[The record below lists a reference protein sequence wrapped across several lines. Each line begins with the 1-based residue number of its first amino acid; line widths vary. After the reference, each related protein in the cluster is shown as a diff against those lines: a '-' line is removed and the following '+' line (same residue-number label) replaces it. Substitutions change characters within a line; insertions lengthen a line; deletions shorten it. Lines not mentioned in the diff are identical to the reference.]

1 MPDSVF
7 TAEQRDALQEIA
19 NLAMGRAAARLA
31 SLLGRFIELS
41 VPRVRVVHASDA
53 GKALREMTGIHD
65 NVTAVR
71 QGFRSD
77 IKGEAL
83 VLCRTANVNRLAA
96 LVDHSFGDAAAGE
109 CTRGDDDEVDEAGD
123 EAAAAR
129 GETSSQDEL
138 VFDVANV
145 LMGACVSSIL
155 DELGRTP
162 VFFPP
167 GLLGANVSFDDV
179 FQPTVLAWSVALL
192 LEVNLGLEDDA
203 FRAHFVMLMAEDSI
217 RLMGDALDALLSAL

>member
-1 MPDSVF
+1 MPESVF

-31 SLLGRFIELS
+31 LLLGRFIELS
-41 VPRVRVVHASDA
+41 VPRVRVVKAADA
-53 GKALREMTGIHD
+53 GDALREMTGIHD

-77 IKGEAL
+77 IKGEAI
-83 VLCRTANVNRLAA
+83 VLCRSAGVARLMSI
-96 LVDHSFGDAAAGE
+96 VDRTFGEGVYGGMA
-109 CTRGDDDEVDEAGD
+109 TP
-123 EAAAAR
+123 
-129 GETSSQDEL
+129 DEL

-145 LMGACVSSIL
+145 LMGACVASIL
-155 DELGRTP
+155 DELGRKP

-179 FQPTVLAWSVALL
+179 FQPNVLGWSVALL
-192 LEVNLGLEDDA
+192 LEVNFGLEDHA

>member
-31 SLLGRFIELS
+31 LLLGRFIELS
-41 VPRVRVVHASDA
+41 VPRVRVVKATDA
-53 GKALREMTGIHD
+53 GDALREMTGIYD

-77 IKGEAL
+77 IKGEAI
-83 VLCRTANVNRLAA
+83 VLCRTAGIARLMSV
-96 LVDHSFGDAAAGE
+96 VDRTFGEGVYGGMA
-109 CTRGDDDEVDEAGD
+109 TPDEV
-123 EAAAAR
+123 
-129 GETSSQDEL
+129 

-145 LMGACVSSIL
+145 LMGACVASIL
-155 DELGRTP
+155 DELGRKP

-179 FQPTVLAWSVALL
+179 FQPTELAWSVALL
-192 LEVNLGLEDDA
+192 LEVNFGLEDHA

>member
-1 MPDSVF
+1 MPESVF

-31 SLLGRFIELS
+31 LLLGRFIELS
-41 VPRVRVVHASDA
+41 VPRVRVVKAADA
-53 GKALREMTGIHD
+53 GDALREMTGIHD

-77 IKGEAL
+77 IKGEAI
-83 VLCRTANVNRLAA
+83 VLCRSAGVARLMTI
-96 LVDHSFGDAAAGE
+96 VDRTFGDGVYGGMA
-109 CTRGDDDEVDEAGD
+109 TP
-123 EAAAAR
+123 
-129 GETSSQDEL
+129 DEL
-138 VFDVANV
+138 MFDVANV
-145 LMGACVSSIL
+145 LMGACVASIL
-155 DELGRTP
+155 DELGRKP

-167 GLLGANVSFDDV
+167 GLLGSNVSFDDV
-179 FQPTVLAWSVALL
+179 FQPPELAWSVALL
-192 LEVNLGLEDDA
+192 LEVNFGLEDHA

>member
-41 VPRVRVVHASDA
+41 VPRVRVVQAADA
-53 GKALREMTGIHD
+53 GNALRDMTGIHE

-83 VLCRTANVNRLAA
+83 VLCRTSSVTRLAS
-96 LVDHSFGDAAAGE
+96 LVDHTFGDGAPG
-109 CTRGDDDEVDEAGD
+109 
-123 EAAAAR
+123 AR
-129 GETSSQDEL
+129 ARDTSSQDEL

-145 LMGACVSSIL
+145 LMGACVASIL

-179 FQPTVLAWSVALL
+179 FQPTVLAWSVVLL
-192 LEVNLGLEDDA
+192 LEVNFGLEDDG

>member
-1 MPDSVF
+1 MPESVF

-31 SLLGRFIELS
+31 LLLGRFIELS
-41 VPRVRVVHASDA
+41 VPRVRVVKAADA
-53 GKALREMTGIHD
+53 GDALREMTGIHD

-77 IKGEAL
+77 IKGEAI
-83 VLCRTANVNRLAA
+83 VLCRSASVARLMTI
-96 LVDHSFGDAAAGE
+96 VDRTFGDGVYGGMA
-109 CTRGDDDEVDEAGD
+109 TP
-123 EAAAAR
+123 
-129 GETSSQDEL
+129 DEL
-138 VFDVANV
+138 MFDVANV
-145 LMGACVSSIL
+145 LMGACVASIL
-155 DELGRTP
+155 DELGRKP

-167 GLLGANVSFDDV
+167 GLLGSNVSFDDV
-179 FQPTVLAWSVALL
+179 FQPPELAWSVALL
-192 LEVNLGLEDDA
+192 LEVNFGLEDHA

>member
-41 VPRVRVVHASDA
+41 VPRVRVVQASDA

-96 LVDHSFGDAAAGE
+96 LVDHSFGDAASDQR
-109 CTRGDDDEVDEAGD
+109 TRDDDEVDEAGD
-123 EAAAAR
+123 ETAVAL
-129 GETSSQDEL
+129 GESSSQDEL

>member
-41 VPRVRVVHASDA
+41 VPRVRVVQASDA

-96 LVDHSFGDAAAGE
+96 LVDHSFGDAAASE
-109 CTRGDDDEVDEAGD
+109 CARDDDDAVDEAGD
-123 EAAAAR
+123 ETAAR

>member
-31 SLLGRFIELS
+31 LLLEHFIELS
-41 VPRVRVVHASDA
+41 VPRVRVVKATDA
-53 GKALREMTGIHD
+53 GDALREMTGIHD

-77 IKGEAL
+77 IKGEAI
-83 VLCRTANVNRLAA
+83 VLCRTASIARLMSV
-96 LVDHSFGDAAAGE
+96 VDRTFGDGVYGGMA
-109 CTRGDDDEVDEAGD
+109 TPDEV
-123 EAAAAR
+123 
-129 GETSSQDEL
+129 

-145 LMGACVSSIL
+145 LMGACVASIL
-155 DELGRTP
+155 DELGRKP

-179 FQPTVLAWSVALL
+179 FQPTELAWSVALL
-192 LEVNLGLEDDA
+192 LEVNFGLEDHA

>member
-41 VPRVRVVHASDA
+41 VPRVRVVQASDA

-123 EAAAAR
+123 ETAAAR

>member
-1 MPDSVF
+1 MPD
-7 TAEQRDALQEIA
+7 TLLTEEQRDALQEIA

-31 SLLGRFIELS
+31 LLLGTFIELS
-41 VPRVRVVHASDA
+41 VPRVRVVKAGDA
-53 GKALREMTGIHD
+53 GRTLRDMTGIHE

-83 VLCRTANVNRLAA
+83 VLCRSAGVGQLVS
-96 LVDHSFGDAAAGE
+96 LVDSAYTDSE
-109 CTRGDDDEVDEAGD
+109 C
-123 EAAAAR
+123 
-129 GETSSQDEL
+129 ETISQAEL

-162 VFFPP
+162 VFSPP
-167 GLLGANVSFDDV
+167 GLLGADIALDDV
-179 FQPTVLAWSVALL
+179 FQPAVLAWNLALL
-192 LEVNLGLEDDA
+192 LEVNFGIEDDS

-217 RLMGDALDALLSAL
+217 RQISDALDSLLSSL

>member
-41 VPRVRVVHASDA
+41 VPRVRVVQASDA

-96 LVDHSFGDAAAGE
+96 LVDHSFGDPASDQR
-109 CTRGDDDEVDEAGD
+109 TRDDDEVDEAGD
-123 EAAAAR
+123 ETAVAL
-129 GETSSQDEL
+129 GESSSQDEL

>member
-1 MPDSVF
+1 MPDTLL

-31 SLLGRFIELS
+31 LLLGTFIELS
-41 VPRVRVVHASDA
+41 VPRVRVVKAAEA
-53 GKALREMTGIHD
+53 GRTLRDMTGIHE
-65 NVTAVR
+65 NITAVR

-83 VLCRTANVNRLAA
+83 VLCRSAGIGQLVS
-96 LVDHSFGDAAAGE
+96 LVDGAY
-109 CTRGDDDEVDEAGD
+109 DDSEV
-123 EAAAAR
+123 
-129 GETSSQDEL
+129 ETITQAEL

-162 VFFPP
+162 VFSPP
-167 GLLGANVSFDDV
+167 GLLGADIALDDV
-179 FQPTVLAWSVALL
+179 FQPAVLAWSVALL
-192 LEVNLGLEDDA
+192 LEVNFGLEDDG

-217 RLMGDALDALLSAL
+217 RQMSDALDSLLSSL

>member
-1 MPDSVF
+1 MPESVF

-31 SLLGRFIELS
+31 LLLGRFIELS
-41 VPRVRVVHASDA
+41 VPRVRVVKATDA
-53 GKALREMTGIHD
+53 GDALREMTGIYD

-77 IKGEAL
+77 IKGEAI
-83 VLCRTANVNRLAA
+83 VLCRTASIARLMSV
-96 LVDHSFGDAAAGE
+96 VDRTFGEGVYGGMA
-109 CTRGDDDEVDEAGD
+109 TPDEV
-123 EAAAAR
+123 
-129 GETSSQDEL
+129 

-145 LMGACVSSIL
+145 LMGACVASIL
-155 DELGRTP
+155 DELGRKP

-179 FQPTVLAWSVALL
+179 FQPTELAWSVALL
-192 LEVNLGLEDDA
+192 LEVNFGLEDHA

>member
-41 VPRVRVVHASDA
+41 VPRVRVVQASDA

-109 CTRGDDDEVDEAGD
+109 CTRGDDDEGDEAGD
-123 EAAAAR
+123 ETAAR

>member
-31 SLLGRFIELS
+31 ALLGRFIELS
-41 VPRVRVVHASDA
+41 VPRVRVVQASDA

-83 VLCRTANVNRLAA
+83 VLCRTANVTGLAA
-96 LVDHSFGDAAAGE
+96 LVDHTFGDAAAGE
-109 CTRGDDDEVDEAGD
+109 RTRDDDEVDEAGV
-123 EAAAAR
+123 ETAAAR

>member
-41 VPRVRVVHASDA
+41 VPRVRVVQASDA

-96 LVDHSFGDAAAGE
+96 LVDHTFGDAAAGQRT
-109 CTRGDDDEVDEAGD
+109 CDDDEVDEVDD
-123 EAAAAR
+123 ETSAAL

>member
-31 SLLGRFIELS
+31 LLLGRFIELS
-41 VPRVRVVHASDA
+41 VPRVRVVKATDA
-53 GKALREMTGIHD
+53 GDALREMTGIYD

-83 VLCRTANVNRLAA
+83 VLCRTAGIARLMSV
-96 LVDHSFGDAAAGE
+96 VDRTFGDGVYGGMA
-109 CTRGDDDEVDEAGD
+109 TPDEV
-123 EAAAAR
+123 
-129 GETSSQDEL
+129 

-145 LMGACVSSIL
+145 LMGACVASIL
-155 DELGRTP
+155 DELGRKP

-179 FQPTVLAWSVALL
+179 FQPTELAWSVALL
-192 LEVNLGLEDDA
+192 LEVNFGLEDHA

>member
-41 VPRVRVVHASDA
+41 VPRVRVVQASDA

-123 EAAAAR
+123 ETAAR

>member
-19 NLAMGRAAARLA
+19 NLAMGRAGARLA
-31 SLLGRFIELS
+31 LLLGRFIELS
-41 VPRVRVVHASDA
+41 VPRVRVVKATDA
-53 GKALREMTGIHD
+53 GDALREMTGIYD

-77 IKGEAL
+77 IKGEAI
-83 VLCRTANVNRLAA
+83 VLCRTASIARLMSV
-96 LVDHSFGDAAAGE
+96 VDRTFGEGVYGGMA
-109 CTRGDDDEVDEAGD
+109 TPDEV
-123 EAAAAR
+123 
-129 GETSSQDEL
+129 

-145 LMGACVSSIL
+145 LMGACVASIL
-155 DELGRTP
+155 DELGRKP

-179 FQPTVLAWSVALL
+179 FQPTELAWSVALL
-192 LEVNLGLEDDA
+192 LEVNFGLEDHA

>member
-31 SLLGRFIELS
+31 VLLGRFIELS
-41 VPRVRVVHASDA
+41 VPRVRVVHAAEA
-53 GKALREMTGIHD
+53 GRALREMTGIDD

-77 IKGEAL
+77 IKGEAI
-83 VLCRTANVNRLAA
+83 VLCRSAGVGRLMS
-96 LVDHSFGDAAAGE
+96 LVERTFGGGAHGGMA
-109 CTRGDDDEVDEAGD
+109 T
-123 EAAAAR
+123 
-129 GETSSQDEL
+129 QDEL

-145 LMGACVSSIL
+145 LMGACVASIL
-155 DELGRTP
+155 DELGRKP

-167 GLLGANVSFDDV
+167 GLLGTNVSFEDV

-192 LEVNLGLEDDA
+192 LEVNFGLEDHA

>member
-31 SLLGRFIELS
+31 LLLGRFIELS
-41 VPRVRVVHASDA
+41 VPRVRVVKATDA
-53 GKALREMTGIHD
+53 GDALREMTGIYD

-77 IKGEAL
+77 IKGEAI
-83 VLCRTANVNRLAA
+83 VLCRTAGVARLMSV
-96 LVDHSFGDAAAGE
+96 VDRTFGDGVYGGMA
-109 CTRGDDDEVDEAGD
+109 TPDEI
-123 EAAAAR
+123 
-129 GETSSQDEL
+129 

-145 LMGACVSSIL
+145 LMGACVASIL
-155 DELGRTP
+155 DELGRKP

-179 FQPTVLAWSVALL
+179 FQPTELGWSVALL
-192 LEVNLGLEDDA
+192 LEVNFGLENHM

>member
-41 VPRVRVVHASDA
+41 VPRVRVVQASDA

-96 LVDHSFGDAAAGE
+96 LVDHSFGDAAASE
-109 CTRGDDDEVDEAGD
+109 CARGDDDEVDEAGD
-123 EAAAAR
+123 ETAAR

>member
-1 MPDSVF
+1 MSEPVLNED
-7 TAEQRDALQEIA
+7 QRDALQEVA
-19 NLAMGRAAARLA
+19 NLAMGQAATRLARLLD
-31 SLLGRFIELS
+31 SFIELS
-41 VPRVRVVHASDA
+41 VPRVRVVKAADA
-53 GKALREMTGIHD
+53 GDALREMTGIHD

-77 IKGEAL
+77 IKGEAI
-83 VLCRTANVNRLAA
+83 VLCRTASIARLMSV
-96 LVDHSFGDAAAGE
+96 VDRTFGDGVYGGMA
-109 CTRGDDDEVDEAGD
+109 TPDEI
-123 EAAAAR
+123 
-129 GETSSQDEL
+129 

-145 LMGACVSSIL
+145 LMGACVASIL
-155 DELGRTP
+155 DELGRKP

-179 FQPTVLAWSVALL
+179 FQPNELGWSVALL
-192 LEVNLGLEDDA
+192 LEVNFGLEDHT

>member
-31 SLLGRFIELS
+31 LLLEHFIELS
-41 VPRVRVVHASDA
+41 VPRVRVVKASDA
-53 GKALREMTGIHD
+53 GDALREMTGIHE

-77 IKGEAL
+77 IKGEAI
-83 VLCRTANVNRLAA
+83 VLCRTASIARLMSV
-96 LVDHSFGDAAAGE
+96 VDRTFGDGVYGGMA
-109 CTRGDDDEVDEAGD
+109 TPDEV
-123 EAAAAR
+123 
-129 GETSSQDEL
+129 

-145 LMGACVSSIL
+145 LMGACVASIL
-155 DELGRTP
+155 DELGRKP

-179 FQPTVLAWSVALL
+179 FQPTELAWSVALL
-192 LEVNLGLEDDA
+192 LEVNFGLEDHA

>member
-31 SLLGRFIELS
+31 VLLGRFIELS
-41 VPRVRVVHASDA
+41 VPRVRVVHAAEA
-53 GKALREMTGIHD
+53 GRALREMTGIDD

-77 IKGEAL
+77 IKGEAI
-83 VLCRTANVNRLAA
+83 VLCRSAGVGRLMS
-96 LVDHSFGDAAAGE
+96 LVERTFGGGAHGGMA
-109 CTRGDDDEVDEAGD
+109 T
-123 EAAAAR
+123 
-129 GETSSQDEL
+129 QDEL

-145 LMGACVSSIL
+145 LMGACVASIL
-155 DELGRTP
+155 DELGRKP

-167 GLLGANVSFDDV
+167 GLLGTNVSFEDV

-192 LEVNLGLEDDA
+192 LEVNFGLEDHA
-203 FRAHFVMLMAEDSI
+203 FRAHFVMLMAEDLI

>member
-41 VPRVRVVHASDA
+41 VPRVRVVQASDA

-65 NVTAVR
+65 SVTAVR

-83 VLCRTANVNRLAA
+83 VLCRTANVSRLAA

-109 CTRGDDDEVDEAGD
+109 RIRDDDDEVNEAGD
-123 EAAAAR
+123 ETAAAL
-129 GETSSQDEL
+129 GESSSQDEL